1 MKKSQNYHKI
11 INRKKVLVCLGVLC
25 VLYDNE
31 DVVSVR
37 SHHDLVLLENILSYN
52 RVPAWLGG
60 ISVLNYEPL
69 F

>member
-11 INRKKVLVCLGVLC
+11 INRKKVLVGLGVLC

-31 DVVSVR
+31 DVVSVW
-37 SHHDLVLLENILSYN
+37 SHHDLVLLKNIFNDN
-52 RVPAWLGG
+52 RVSGG
-60 ISVLNYEPL
+60 ISDISTNYTPS